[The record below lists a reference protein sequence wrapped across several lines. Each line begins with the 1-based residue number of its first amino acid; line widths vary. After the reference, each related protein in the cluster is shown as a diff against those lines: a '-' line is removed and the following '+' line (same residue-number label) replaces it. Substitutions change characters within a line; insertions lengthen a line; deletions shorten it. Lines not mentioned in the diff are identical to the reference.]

1 MTITGLPLSE
11 FGPRDDI
18 GPHIRDAES
27 AADELGN
34 INPMRLVGDA
44 DRIMAAAMKLI
55 RIASAA
61 RAAYR
66 QHGERAA

>member
-1 MTITGLPLSE
+1 MTDLPPSE

-27 AADELGN
+27 AADELGSV
-34 INPMRLVGDA
+34 NPMRLVGDA
-44 DRIMAAAMKLI
+44 DRIMAAAMKLV

-66 QHGERAA
+66 QHGKAA